1 MSNKNFYKM
10 ENSTKFSKTQGLI
23 DFLISQGANTCKMVR
38 NPHTGTRFFA
48 VEGTDLTGHVSSK
61 VGPELSAD
69 LCVSWIEGV
78 NPKGEPFAMYSLHRQ
93 GSSEN
98 TLDTFSVQ

>member
-1 MSNKNFYKM
+1 M

-61 VGPELSAD
+61 VGNELSAD

-78 NPKGEPFAMYSLHRQ
+78 NSKGEPFAMYSLHRQ

-98 TLDTFSVQ
+98 TLDTFSVR